1 MPRIIALV
9 LTTED
14 DKCQTFYQCGK
25 RYAIILHMCSCNLNK
40 IWKYL
45 AESVVG
51 LLTLGIKKH
60 VRYLYVHLQ

>member
-9 LTTED
+9 LTED
-14 DKCQTFYQCGK
+14 DKCQAFYQCGK
-25 RYAIILHMCSCNLNK
+25 RYAIILCARVILNK